1 MMCKALSMD
10 LPAHAHDVL
19 TQPTRARLFKEL
31 GLLRRPAGTEE
42 LAARVELHPNG
53 VRLHLE
59 RMLEAGLLER
69 RRSRQNVGRP
79 RDMWTVAPGSQPGG
93 NPPRAY
99 AELGRWLAEI
109 VSSGKTSQ
117 RAVEAAG
124 REIGRGLA
132 PAGTSD
138 SAESLMRASLTS
150 LGFAPTQTV
159 EPTGALVYRL
169 CNCPYSEVARDY
181 QQIVCTLHR
190 GVTRG
195 LLDVIAPATKLTGF
209 VPHDPDTAGCVIEL
223 RGELAEAAARYEATE
238 AEARASS

>member
-1 MMCKALSMD
+1 MD
-10 LPAHAHDVL
+10 LPTHAHDVL
-19 TQPTRARLFKEL
+19 NQPTRARLFQEL
-31 GLLRRPAGTEE
+31 GELRRPAGTEE
-42 LAARVELHPNG
+42 LADQLELHPNG

-59 RMLEAGLLER
+59 RMLKAGLLER
-69 RRSRQNVGRP
+69 QRTRQSVGRP
-79 RDMWTVAPGSQPGG
+79 RDMWTIAPGARPGG
-93 NPPRAY
+93 ESPRAY

-138 SAESLMRASLTS
+138 SADDLMRASLTS

-159 EPTGALVYRL
+159 EETGPLIYRL
-169 CNCPYSEVARDY
+169 CNCPYSEVAREN

-195 LLDVIAPATKLTGF
+195 LLDVIAPATELAGF
-209 VPHDPDTAGCVIEL
+209 EARDPDTAGCLIEL
-223 RGELAEAAARYEATE
+223 RGELAETAARRESPESETH
-238 AEARASS
+238 ASG

>member
-1 MMCKALSMD
+1 MD
-10 LPAHAHDVL
+10 LPTRAHDVL
-19 TQPTRARLFKEL
+19 TQPTRARLFQEL
-31 GLLRRPAGTEE
+31 GRLRRPAGTEE
-42 LAARVELHPNG
+42 LADRLELHPNG

-69 RRSRQNVGRP
+69 QRIRQSVGRP
-79 RDMWTVAPGSQPGG
+79 RDMWTIAPGAQPGG
-93 NPPRAY
+93 EAPRAY

-124 REIGRGLA
+124 REIGRSLA

-138 SAESLMRASLTS
+138 SADDLMRASLTS

-159 EPTGALVYRL
+159 EPTGALTYRL
-169 CNCPYSEVARDY
+169 CNCPYSEVARES
-181 QQIVCTLHR
+181 QHIVCTLHR

-209 VPHDPDTAGCVIEL
+209 VARDPDTAGCLIEL
-223 RGELAEAAARYEATE
+223 RGELAEAAARRESTE
-238 AEARASS
+238 SETRASS